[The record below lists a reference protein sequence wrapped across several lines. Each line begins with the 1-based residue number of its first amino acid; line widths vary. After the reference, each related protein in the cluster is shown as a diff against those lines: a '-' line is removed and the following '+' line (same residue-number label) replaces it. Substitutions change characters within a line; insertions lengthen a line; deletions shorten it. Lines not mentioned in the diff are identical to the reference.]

1 MEGYKERRRRQ
12 GQHTEECILQ
22 AALTLMRERG
32 FDQVSVRDICTHA
45 GITTGAFY
53 HHFRSKDE
61 LLERG
66 FAPLDQYMERQI
78 SGHENDPFPQRLSRI
93 LDTYVA
99 FMEGIGPA
107 LVGRYYQ
114 QRLANPSIRSMDAT
128 RYTLR
133 AILSCFQEAQAQGA
147 LSDACTPEWATQFC
161 FCHFRGIVI
170 DWVLSG
176 HRVPLSERVSGE
188 WQAMERVFLK

>member
-32 FDQVSVRDICTHA
+32 FDQVSVRDICAHA

-93 LDTYVA
+93 LEMCIRDRDWA
-99 FMEGIGPA
+99 INWKIQK
-107 LVGRYYQ
+107 GR
-114 QRLANPSIRSMDAT
+114 
-128 RYTLR
+128 
-133 AILSCFQEAQAQGA
+133 
-147 LSDACTPEWATQFC
+147 
-161 FCHFRGIVI
+161 
-170 DWVLSG
+170 
-176 HRVPLSERVSGE
+176 
-188 WQAMERVFLK
+188 